1 MKKSNFIVLGI
12 SAIAAALLLAL
23 WYYLGFNHI
32 DNPFDL
38 VLAIV
43 WWVGIVVI
51 AVVIARL
58 ERQRQRQI
66 RTIYVS
72 PTALY
77 NSESGVVGLKGVTAV
92 EGMQSILRN
101 LKYGF
106 DKRRCPSRLSSIIA
120 LWCKPTNSSLPMKR
134 SRKKALGK
142 ARLFASIAKTV
153 TRKSTST
160 ANRL

>member
-77 NSESGVVGLKGVTAV
+77 NSESGVVGLKGATAV
-92 EGMQSILRN
+92 EGMQSILQN

-106 DKRRCPSRLSSIIA
+106 D
-120 LWCKPTNSSLPMKR
+120 NSSLPMTR

-142 ARLFASIAKTV
+142 ARLFASTAKTV
-153 TRKSTST
+153 TRKSAST

>member
-38 VLAIV
+38 ALAIV
-43 WWVGIVVI
+43 WWVGIAVI
-51 AVVIARL
+51 AAVITRL

-77 NSESGVVGLKGVTAV
+77 NSESGVVGLKDATAV
-92 EGMQSILRN
+92 EGMQSIL
-101 LKYGF
+101 
-106 DKRRCPSRLSSIIA
+106 
-120 LWCKPTNSSLPMKR
+120 
-134 SRKKALGK
+134 
-142 ARLFASIAKTV
+142 
-153 TRKSTST
+153 
-160 ANRL
+160 